1 MILIIKRP
9 RWIYTLLQ
17 LILEGTIHK
26 FFFFPFIFLLRIFI
40 QDLHFFLSNCQYI
53 LKSKVI
59 MLVNQQV
66 YKHVQDIQEQ
76 KRKQT
81 LIIITKERTC

>member
-26 FFFFPFIFLLRIFI
+26 FFFPFIFLLRIFR
-40 QDLHFFLSNCQYI
+40 QDLHFFLSNYKYI

-76 KRKQT
+76 KR
-81 LIIITKERTC
+81 